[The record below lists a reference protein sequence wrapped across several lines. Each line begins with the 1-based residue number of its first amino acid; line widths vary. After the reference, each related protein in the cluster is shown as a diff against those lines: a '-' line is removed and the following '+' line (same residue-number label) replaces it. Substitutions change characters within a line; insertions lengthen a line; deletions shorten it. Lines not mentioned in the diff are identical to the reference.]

1 MADSHLLDIVGS
13 ILGFAAVSL
22 AFGLVRSR
30 EVRARKSGDEYLLPF
45 RVLQAVLTYR
55 HA

>member
-1 MADSHLLDIVGS
+1 MRLAALATKWFHF
-13 ILGFAAVSL
+13 LGFAAVSL

-55 HA
+55 HE